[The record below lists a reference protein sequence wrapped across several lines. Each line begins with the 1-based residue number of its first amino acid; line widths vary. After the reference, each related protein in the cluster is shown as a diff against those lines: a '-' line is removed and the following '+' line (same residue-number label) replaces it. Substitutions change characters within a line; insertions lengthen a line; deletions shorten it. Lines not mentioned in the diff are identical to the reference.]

1 MTYNTLF
8 LVRMVS
14 PCLGLRTFLTGLVFP
29 SKKSEVSARD
39 ASDLQELSLLVSQ
52 WLDKNKT
59 SSPFSYTTVR
69 VQFLSTAGAELIDP
83 SSCSRELLPFL
94 PLPPSSLLSHIS
106 PRSTELLLALIVS
119 YDKLIEITKMAES

>member
-1 MTYNTLF
+1 MKK
-8 LVRMVS
+8 VR
-14 PCLGLRTFLTGLVFP
+14 F
-29 SKKSEVSARD
+29 SARD

-52 WLDKNKT
+52 WLDKNKM
-59 SSPFSYTTVR
+59 SPPFNYTT

-119 YDKLIEITKMAES
+119 YDKLIEITKTAES